1 MLLSTEKLYC
11 ANKINVIGNMNE
23 HNSKKILFN
32 KSTLLSLK
40 AELLKKQEEVLEQK
54 QLPKNKLENFK
65 PTLVK
70 TTDTNKNEKTKISFK
85 DKLKAVDTEEL
96 EACRKAKSA
105 LEKKAEL
112 YEHLADG
119 AGNSQL
125 AGRFLVDFKSKKED
139 QLTENAVRE
148 SQEDETA
155 SYDQDDNNEWTE
167 FTDCLG
173 RTRKCHK
180 SDLETYIKRDKD
192 LFRTVNK
199 DTINDKVDGEITS
212 DDTNKTTEKPFLV
225 QKTNDYLLSL
235 RQKWE
240 EKEKDLLAKDKD
252 IHYQDLL
259 FDEARIHGVGYYS
272 FSTDETERRKQMEE
286 LIKRR
291 QETLKAQ
298 QEAEEFR
305 KKRDAL
311 MAARVAAARARQR
324 ARAGLPPE
332 DPKENENDFTTRLL
346 EFLTQQKNEADEKA
360 KEEEKKIREEQEK
373 ERQKLREAYIREWDL
388 GKEGVDEKLKK
399 FREMTQE
406 EYVEQQ
412 RDKRIDEFAPPQTS
426 SASKSNYSFDATG
439 KMVDLQTNK
448 PAEKSWSDVRPRV
461 KTPPPPIIGDI
472 NEQKGLYFST
482 VKKSESNVKYRNFVK
497 AQEET
502 PIVNELD
509 ESENNEVQSH
519 RLKKR
524 SHETNHTEIAPPP
537 TYDYYGPVP
546 KHSKHDKPFESDIR
560 EAYAQGSKSLET
572 KLSNRQLPKHYDFT
586 FD

>member
-1 MLLSTEKLYC
+1 
-11 ANKINVIGNMNE
+11 MNE
-23 HNSKKILFN
+23 NTKKILFN

-40 AELLKKQEEVLEQK
+40 AELLKKQEQVLEQK

-65 PTLVK
+65 PSHANNTHA
-70 TTDTNKNEKTKISFK
+70 DKNADKSSKPSFK
-85 DKLKAVDTEEL
+85 EKLKAVDTEEL
-96 EACRKAKSA
+96 EACRKAKLV
-105 LEKKAEL
+105 LEKKTEL
-112 YEHLADG
+112 YEHLSDG

-125 AGRFLVDFKSKKED
+125 AGRFLVDFKSKKQE
-139 QLTENAVRE
+139 QAIEFLVKNSNNIE
-148 SQEDETA
+148 SA
-155 SYDQDDNNEWTE
+155 SNDDGGISFVQDDPSEWTE

-180 SDLETYIKRDKD
+180 SDLETYQKRDKD
-192 LFRTVNK
+192 LLRAVNK
-199 DTINDKVDGEITS
+199 DKANIGVEDEEKS
-212 DDTNKTTEKPFLV
+212 DVSTTTTEKPFLV

-240 EKEKDLLAKDKD
+240 EKERDLLAKDKD

-286 LIKRR
+286 LVKRR

-298 QEAEEFR
+298 QDAEEAR

-311 MAARVAAARARQR
+311 LAARVAAARARQR

-332 DPKENENDFTTRLL
+332 EPKDNENDFTTRLM

-360 KEEEKKIREEQEK
+360 KQTETKIREEQEK
-373 ERQKLREAYIREWDL
+373 ERQKLREAYVREWDL
-388 GKEGVDEKLKK
+388 GKEGVDEKIKK

-406 EYVEQQ
+406 EYVDQQ
-412 RDKRIDEFAPPQTS
+412 RDKRIEEFAPPQTLQIN
-426 SASKSNYSFDATG
+426 KSNYSFDTTG
-439 KMVDLQTNK
+439 RMINLETNM
-448 PAEKSWSDVRPRV
+448 PVEKRWSDVRPRV

-472 NEQKGLYFST
+472 SEEKGLYFST
-482 VKKSESNVKYRNFVK
+482 VKKPGHNVKYRNFIK
-497 AQEET
+497 AHEDT
-502 PIVNELD
+502 PIVNEID
-509 ESENNEVQSH
+509 ENEDAVQDRSN
-519 RLKKR
+519 RPVKR
-524 SHETNHTEIAPPP
+524 ANETNHIEVAPPP

-546 KHSKHDKPFESDIR
+546 KHVKFEKPFVSDIR

-572 KLSNRQLPKHYDFT
+572 KTSNKQLPKHYDFT